1 MRKGY
6 IWFSVSSLR
15 LRGIGFSGNGQ
26 TGDTPASIWSLK
38 ETGLKRLVILFA
50 VVSLLSSVFSYA
62 VQAQVGDPGINFP
75 YGASPQAEVD
85 FYEQEIQKC
94 EAYIDELSLGINAAE
109 ILFKDSLKKYPGGF
123 SGYGYSLRIDRFKD
137 ETRSIC
143 HLIKLYKRSIEEAKA
158 KLPPRKQ
165 IPIPSPSPTQ
175 TKTKSKESSDELKKK
190 QDREYNDEIKFIKD
204 YRKKLKDI
212 KTGADKVFKEI
223 DDRFKKTFPN
233 KPKPRF
239 EAETTTRNGLSTTTF
254 NTPYGRTI
262 LNLPTGIKA
271 GDTISGTVIREPRGR
286 TEEERGVSER
296 FGDSDIV
303 HIVTRSQSDKPDLES
318 YRPYLESPKVDLPTL
333 FPTKRPPPKRPP
345 ILDDTVWRLPLKKK
359 PLKGTKIPT
368 KEVESGG
375 MFRFE
380 IADERVISALIS
392 GNSRAVLSMNDGQ
405 KTIPIEIVQLALTP
419 VEPVVVSYPKQSGS
433 PWKSPNY
440 VQAGRLIPIIGPF
453 DGDAKNTSLKLDG
466 KPLTILAESPRRAF
480 FRFPTQTVGQHEVRI
495 KELGQETRIPYR
507 ILKVGLSA
515 PKTNLIRGE
524 KTTVTIEVG
533 GLNNLMET
541 EIIPLQL
548 VSHGVINMD
557 GGDSQSLRI
566 RKKDVDANGVF
577 RTTRKVTGLR
587 TGGWGVN
594 ATVIDPRQTPIFVP
608 LIRNSKGNGFR
619 QKPDKNK
626 AGFFEIR
633 DVRDPRTGKR
643 LKGNHKLETGC
654 GNQSAAKKPQLLS
667 LNFKNG
673 NSGHAVI
680 GCSTLVTPRI
690 IIRNKP

>member
-1 MRKGY
+1 MRKG
-6 IWFSVSSLR
+6 IVLFLALSCQLGR
-15 LRGIGFSGNGQ
+15 LGFSGSWN
-26 TGDTPASIWSLK
+26 TPASVWSMK
-38 ETGLKRLVILFA
+38 ETGFKRLATLFA
-50 VVSLLSSVFSYA
+50 VASLLSSVFSYA
-62 VQAQVGDPGINFP
+62 VQAQGGDPGFNSP
-75 YGASPQAEVD
+75 PDGASPQAQID
-85 FYEQEIQKC
+85 FYEQEIQQC
-94 EAYIDELSLGINAAE
+94 EAYIDELSVGINVAE
-109 ILFKDSLKKYPGGF
+109 ILFNRARKKYPAGF
-123 SGYGYSLRIDRFKD
+123 SGWTYSKRITKLED
-137 ETRSIC
+137 ETRLIC
-143 HLIKLYKRSIEEAKA
+143 NRIERIYKRQIEEAKA
-158 KLPPRKQ
+158 KLSPRKQ
-165 IPIPSPSPTQ
+165 VPIPTP
-175 TKTKSKESSDELKKK
+175 TKTKRKKSSDDLKKK
-190 QDREYNDEIKFIKD
+190 SVEKYNDEIKFIND
-204 YRKKLKDI
+204 YRKKLKEI

-223 DDRFKKTFPN
+223 DDLFKKTFPN
-233 KPKPRF
+233 KPIPRF
-239 EAETTTRNGLSTTTF
+239 KAETTTRNGLSTTTF
-254 NTPYGRTI
+254 TTPYGRTI
-262 LNLPTGIKA
+262 INLPTGIQA
-271 GDTISGTVIREPRGR
+271 GDTISGTVIREPSGR
-286 TEEERGVSER
+286 TEEERRANDR
-296 FGDSDIV
+296 FADTDIV

-333 FPTKRPPPKRPP
+333 FPTKRPLPKRPP

-368 KEVESGG
+368 KEVEPGG

-392 GNSRAVLSMNDGQ
+392 GNSRAVLSINDGQ
-405 KTIPIEIVQLALTP
+405 KTIPIEIIQLALTP
-419 VEPVVVSYPKQSGS
+419 VESVVVSYPKQPGS
-433 PWKSPNY
+433 PWESPNY
-440 VQAGRLIPIIGPF
+440 VQAGRSIPIVGPF
-453 DGDAKNTSLKLDG
+453 DGDAKNTSLELDG
-466 KPLTILAESPRRAF
+466 KPLTVLAESPRGIF
-480 FRFPTQTVGQHEVRI
+480 FHLPTQTIGQHEIRI
-495 KELGQETRIPYR
+495 KELGQEARIPYR

-515 PKTNLIRGE
+515 PKTDLMRGE

-533 GLNNLMET
+533 GLNNLMKT

-633 DVRDPRTGKR
+633 NVRDPRTGKR

-654 GNQSAAKKPQLLS
+654 GNQSMAKKPQLLS
-667 LNFKNG
+667 LNFKKG